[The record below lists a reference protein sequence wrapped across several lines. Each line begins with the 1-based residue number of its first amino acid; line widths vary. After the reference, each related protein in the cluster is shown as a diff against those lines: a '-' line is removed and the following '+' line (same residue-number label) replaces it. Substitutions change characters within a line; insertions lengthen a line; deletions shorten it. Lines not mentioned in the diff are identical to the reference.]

1 MPFML
6 IDVIDDVDES
16 LQPYCELMKSV
27 CKPMS
32 VNDIPQLAFK
42 AVILTNVVNVN
53 LDQMIEKHKIKNE
66 ERLLYCIIFPI

>member
-1 MPFML
+1 
-6 IDVIDDVDES
+6 
-16 LQPYCELMKSV
+16 
-27 CKPMS
+27 MS

-53 LDQMIEKHKIKNE
+53 LDQMIEKHKLKTE